1 MDTSGR
7 SDGGR
12 LRVVCVAGARPNF
25 MKVKP
30 VVSALEQ
37 RGVEVVLVHSGQ
49 HYDRSMSDV
58 FFEDLDLR
66 QPDHHLGV
74 GSGSHAK
81 QMAGVMTAFEPL
93 VEQLR
98 PDAESAG
105 ALPKALLRANTD
117 EASARGVFGVP
128 AFEVEGRLFWGLDS
142 LPMLRA
148 YLDGDAWFDGPAW
161 DAAPAVPSGLPSV
174 R

>member
-1 MDTSGR
+1 MQASAAVCLARGPARSHGGTSNRAWGQC
-7 SDGGR
+7 
-12 LRVVCVAGARPNF
+12 LQ
-25 MKVKP
+25 
-30 VVSALEQ
+30 AL
-37 RGVEVVLVHSGQ
+37 
-49 HYDRSMSDV
+49 
-58 FFEDLDLR
+58 
-66 QPDHHLGV
+66 
-74 GSGSHAK
+74 A
-81 QMAGVMTAFEPL
+81 
-93 VEQLR
+93 EQLR
-98 PDAESAG
+98 PDAEGAG

-128 AFEVEGRLFWGLDS
+128 AFEVDGRLFWGLDS

>member
-1 MDTSGR
+1 MLVGEAPGADEDRIGKPFVGTSGQLLDRMFASIGLDR
-7 SDGGR
+7 SRDFYVTNILPWRPPGNR
-12 LRVVCVAGARPNF
+12 TPTDAEVSLFLPFVLRHIALVRP
-25 MKVKP
+25 
-30 VVSALEQ
+30 
-37 RGVEVVLVHSGQ
+37 RHVVL
-49 HYDRSMSDV
+49 
-58 FFEDLDLR
+58 
-66 QPDHHLGV
+66 LG
-74 GSGSHAK
+74 
-81 QMAGVMTAFEPL
+81 GVA
-93 VEQLR
+93 
-98 PDAESAG
+98 A
-105 ALPKALLRANTD
+105 KALLRANTD